1 MMQDLVGIVRNESE
15 MQSALGELDKLK
27 GRATKVGCNG
37 NREYNNG
44 WHTAIDLHCLLTV
57 SEAIARA
64 AIERKES
71 RGAQFREDYP
81 AKSDAYSTFNLVIQ
95 KGSDG
100 AMTLSRVPL
109 TPLTTELQQVI
120 EENK

>member
-1 MMQDLVGIVRNESE
+1 M
-15 MQSALGELDKLK
+15 
-27 GRATKVGCNG
+27 
-37 NREYNNG
+37 
-44 WHTAIDLHCLLTV
+44 V

-81 AKSDAYSTFNLVIQ
+81 AKSDAFSTFNFVIE
-95 KGSDG
+95 KGADG
-100 AMTLSRVPL
+100 AMTITRAPL
-109 TPLTTELQQVI
+109 PPMPPELQQVV

>member
-1 MMQDLVGIVRNESE
+1 M
-15 MQSALGELDKLK
+15 
-27 GRATKVGCNG
+27 
-37 NREYNNG
+37 
-44 WHTAIDLHCLLTV
+44 
-57 SEAIARA
+57 SEAITRA

-109 TPLTTELQQVI
+109 TPLPAELQQVI